1 MQLQLQELTRR
12 AYTYAAFAG
21 WNNLAALFLNGQT
34 PEMVFG
40 AQGAERIRRELAFCA
55 NEIDRKNADWRVKW
69 TQRVR
74 AEQAP
79 PAE

>member
-1 MQLQLQELTRR
+1 
-12 AYTYAAFAG
+12 
-21 WNNLAALFLNGQT
+21 
-34 PEMVFG
+34 MVFG

-74 AEQAP
+74 AEHASIS
-79 PAE
+79 E